1 LLTIKDGWW
10 EIFRWGTMNT
20 PDIVGICLVILG
32 VLILI
37 PTVFVTG
44 WFFLAVGLLVG
55 AGIVFIIEAGE
66 MLRYHGATKVKEIKE
81 RDESEKDLPPLTE
94 TKV

>member
-1 LLTIKDGWW
+1 
-10 EIFRWGTMNT
+10 MNT

-37 PTVFVTG
+37 PTVFITG
-44 WFFLAVGLLVG
+44 WFFLAVGLFVG

-66 MLRYHGATKVKEIKE
+66 MCRYHSAAKIKEIKE
-81 RDESEKDLPPLTE
+81 RDEPDKDLPPLTE

>member
-1 LLTIKDGWW
+1 
-10 EIFRWGTMNT
+10 MNT

-44 WFFLAVGLLVG
+44 WFFLAVGLFVG

-66 MLRYHGATKVKEIKE
+66 MLRYHSATKVKEIKE
-81 RDESEKDLPPLTE
+81 RDEPETDLPPLTE

>member
-1 LLTIKDGWW
+1 
-10 EIFRWGTMNT
+10 MNT
-20 PDIVGICLVILG
+20 PDIVGLCLVILG

-37 PTVFVTG
+37 PTVFITG
-44 WFFLAVGLLVG
+44 WFFLAVGLFVG

-66 MLRYHGATKVKEIKE
+66 MCRYHSAKKVREIKA
-81 RDESEKDLPPLTE
+81 RDKDVDDEEEDEEGKNLPPLTE

>member
-1 LLTIKDGWW
+1 
-10 EIFRWGTMNT
+10 MNT
-20 PDIVGICLVILG
+20 PDIVGILLVFLG

-44 WFFLAVGLLVG
+44 WFFLAVGLFVG

-66 MLRYHGATKVKEIKE
+66 MCRYKSERKIKEIKARDKEEEEEDGVVE
-81 RDESEKDLPPLTE
+81 RNLPPLTE

>member
-1 LLTIKDGWW
+1 
-10 EIFRWGTMNT
+10 MNT
-20 PDIVGICLVILG
+20 PDIVGLCLVIIG

-37 PTVFVTG
+37 PTVFITG
-44 WFFLAVGLLVG
+44 WFFLAVGLFVG

-66 MLRYHGATKVKEIKE
+66 MCRYHSASKIKEIKA
-81 RDESEKDLPPLTE
+81 RDKEENEEAEEGGNLPPLTE